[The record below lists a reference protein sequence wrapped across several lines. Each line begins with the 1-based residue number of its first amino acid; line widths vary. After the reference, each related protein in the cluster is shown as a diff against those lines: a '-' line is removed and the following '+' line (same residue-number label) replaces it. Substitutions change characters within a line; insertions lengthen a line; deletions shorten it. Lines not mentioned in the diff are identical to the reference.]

1 MCDCCVCVVK
11 VTDVTPP
18 QGLDR
23 SCLMCL
29 VMSDSSVTVCAES
42 SDDMRYEVLDFK

>member
-1 MCDCCVCVVK
+1 MS
-11 VTDVTPP
+11 PP

-29 VMSDSSVTVCAES
+29 VMNDNSIVVCAES
-42 SDDMRYEVLDFK
+42 SDDMRYVVYSSKSKM